1 MWVSFDS
8 LGTGL
13 GAQANVDGRDC
24 GCYEDM
30 TGSRMLDI
38 ELEETAP
45 TLHYFR
51 RLCPNSGGHGYRRG
65 GMGIDT
71 AWRTLGMSRTQM
83 TVFSN
88 VTRVPSRAPGGGYP
102 GGGTGNLIFKGGVE
116 AGSPTDLGARF
127 IAEDL
132 TEGATL
138 PPSHAT
144 NLQMDDEDITRTYGA
159 GGSGLGDPLFR
170 EPWRVAED
178 LENGMITADVVGSV
192 YGVVL
197 ADGQVDEEA
206 TAARRRELRAERLG
220 AEPSAEPAPMEEY
233 RPPLV
238 AADGELRCS
247 HCEHVLGPVVGNW
260 KEGAHVRRS
269 PLTELAERLG
279 TKVRPTAVIELES
292 LEFFCPSCGS
302 LLEVDD
308 FEAGEVPYQDVRL
321 GHTRADAGEAF

>member
-1 MWVSFDS
+1 
-8 LGTGL
+8 
-13 GAQANVDGRDC
+13 
-24 GCYEDM
+24 
-30 TGSRMLDI
+30 
-38 ELEETAP
+38 
-45 TLHYFR
+45 
-51 RLCPNSGGHGYRRG
+51 
-65 GMGIDT
+65 
-71 AWRTLGMSRTQM
+71 
-83 TVFSN
+83 
-88 VTRVPSRAPGGGYP
+88 
-102 GGGTGNLIFKGGVE
+102 
-116 AGSPTDLGARF
+116 
-127 IAEDL
+127 
-132 TEGATL
+132 TL

-178 LENGMITADVVGSV
+178 LENGMITADVVDSV

-197 ADGQVDEEA
+197 AGGEVDEEA
-206 TAARRRELRAERLG
+206 TARRRRELRTERLG
-220 AEPSAEPAPMEEY
+220 ADPSAEPAPMEEY

-238 AADGELRCS
+238 AAAGSLCCS
-247 HCEHVLGPVVGNW
+247 HCEHVLGPAAGNW

-279 TKVRPTAVIELES
+279 TKVRPTTVIELES